1 VLCVNSRA
9 KESELK
15 KCHMCD
21 RGALHLHNE
30 NNTYW
35 RVACHLIDLRLE
47 RKCRTASSPA
57 TGGTLL
63 SLAFP
68 EVNYLIQFRPKKIR
82 SV

>member
-1 VLCVNSRA
+1 MLCENSRA

-21 RGALHLHNE
+21 MGALHLHNE

-35 RVACHLIDLRLE
+35 RVARHLIDLRLE
-47 RKCRTASSPA
+47 RKCRAASSPV
-57 TGGTLL
+57 TGRSLL

-68 EVNYLIQFRPKKIR
+68 EVNYLI
-82 SV
+82 